1 MFTLLSQ
8 STDTH
13 KALARNKR
21 ASVLAIAGSQV
32 YALVTPFSISIFEGA
47 QLVYIMPIVACMQV
61 ATLSAIDDLNASYL
75 SKVAYCAYCE
85 S

>member
-13 KALARNKR
+13 KAYAKNKR
-21 ASVLAIAGSQV
+21 CAVLALPSTRTCV
-32 YALVTPFSISIFEGA
+32 VVTPFSASIFVGA
-47 QLVYIMPIVACMQV
+47 TLVHIMPIVACMQSR
-61 ATLSAIDDLNASYL
+61 TLDAIDDLNDAYL